1 MDKLLIALVA
11 VLLLLFPARVE
22 ALGKPVPPLDEFI
35 AEVMNG
41 EGDELRGIYA
51 PGVFAY
57 SVVPQ
62 PVGDDVY
69 VSTREDAVTQFG
81 LAYRYDST
89 GLLAHNFLA
98 GKRFH
103 LLKTGQ
109 VLYLIYGDG
118 RTEPFVVS
126 RLLRFQALVP
136 DSVTGHFVDL
146 ESGQQLSTPQ
156 LFFMMYDK
164 GNLVLQTCIWKDG
177 DNAWGRLFIIA
188 EPVPPLRAGMI

>member
-1 MDKLLIALVA
+1 MYRSVLIALA
-11 VLLLLFPARVE
+11 FLLFPARVE

-62 PVGDDVY
+62 PAGDDVY
-69 VSTREDAVTQFG
+69 VSTREDAVTQFD
-81 LAYRYDST
+81 LASRYDSI
-89 GLLAHNFLA
+89 GLLAHNYLA

-103 LLKTGQ
+103 LLEAGQ

-118 RTEPFVVS
+118 RTETFVVS
-126 RLLRFQALVP
+126 RLLRFQALAP
-136 DSVTGHFVDL
+136 DSVTGHFVD
-146 ESGQQLSTPQ
+146 ESGQHLSTPQ